1 MKILPYFCPYQQVKL
16 KIVYMEPIVSII
28 MGSTSDLPVME
39 KTADIL
45 NSFKIPF
52 EMNALSAH
60 RTPDEVEKFTK
71 NAEGRGIKVIIAAAG
86 MAAHLPGVIA
96 SMTPLPVIGVP
107 IKASLEGLDS
117 IFSILQMPPGI
128 PVATVGVNAAQNAG
142 ILAAQII
149 ATGDKNVMKEV
160 VKYKESLK
168 KKIVQA
174 NEELKAVKYQYK
186 TN

>member
-1 MKILPYFCPYQQVKL
+1 
-16 KIVYMEPIVSII
+16 MEPIVSII

-39 KTADIL
+39 KTAEIL
-45 NSFKIPF
+45 NSFRIPF

-60 RTPDEVEKFTK
+60 RTPDEVEKFAK
-71 NAEGRGIKVIIAAAG
+71 SAEGRGIKVIIAAAG

-96 SMTPLPVIGVP
+96 AMTPIPVIGVP

-128 PVATVGVNAAQNAG
+128 PVATVGINASQNAG

-149 ATGDKNVMKEV
+149 ATFDKEIMKEV

>member
-1 MKILPYFCPYQQVKL
+1 
-16 KIVYMEPIVSII
+16 MEPIVSII

-39 KTADIL
+39 KAAQIL
-45 NSFKIPF
+45 NDFKIPF
-52 EMNALSAH
+52 EINALSAH
-60 RTPDEVEKFTK
+60 RTPDEVEEFAK
-71 NAEGRGIKVIIAAAG
+71 NAAPRGIKVIIAGAG

-107 IKASLEGLDS
+107 IKASMEGLDS
-117 IFSILQMPPGI
+117 ILSILQMPPGI
-128 PVATVGVNAAQNAG
+128 PVATVGVNAAQNSG

-149 ATGDKNVMKEV
+149 AIGDDAIMKEV
-160 VKYKESLK
+160 LKYKESLK

-174 NEELKAVKYQYK
+174 NEEMKNVKYQYK